1 MQKSFKLDQA
11 LMNNV
16 EKKRQ
21 TFFVKFGIHVL
32 SLCKDAI
39 WESFESEHRKL
50 TNTSA
55 KYTVLMLRV
64 HQNGRKNAFGRS
76 PLYHE

>member
-1 MQKSFKLDQA
+1 MQKSFKLDPA

-16 EKKRQ
+16 EK
-21 TFFVKFGIHVL
+21 TSNCFFKFGIHVL

-64 HQNGRKNAFGRS
+64 RRNGRKNAFDRS